1 MEYKLTCRNL
11 VFETEFTTMISEI
24 MVRTIV
30 AKLQKP
36 NTPGQTMTLKVPEEV
51 GGGLG
56 VVYRFEHRTETT
68 KPHAFATYWRTTMTP
83 ATGTDKLAFRGGYL
97 FLAMTTPDSI
107 DIPPQEVLA
116 EVRTILAEHGIQTV
130 KSDTSELASSTVSNA
145 FFSAL
150 RL

>member
-1 MEYKLTCRNL
+1 MEYKLTCTHL
-11 VFETEFTTMISEI
+11 VFETEFTTMVSEI
-24 MVRTIV
+24 MVRAIV

-36 NTPGQTMTLKVPEEV
+36 NTPGQTMTLKVPEEA

-56 VVYRFEHRTETT
+56 VVYRFEHRTETG

-107 DIPPQEVLA
+107 DVPPQEVLA

-130 KSDTSELASSTVSNA
+130 KSDTSDMASGTVSDA

-150 RL
+150 RV

>member
-1 MEYKLTCRNL
+1 MML
-11 VFETEFTTMISEI
+11 SEI

-30 AKLQKP
+30 AKLQKK
-36 NTPGQTMTLKVPEEV
+36 NTPGQTMTLKVPEEL

-56 VVYRFEHRTETT
+56 VVYRFEHRTDTS
-68 KPHAFATYWRTTMTP
+68 KPHAFALYWRTTMTP
-83 ATGTDKLAFRGGYL
+83 APGTDKLAFRGGYL

-107 DIPPQEVLA
+107 DVPPQEVLA

-130 KSDTSELASSTVSNA
+130 QSDTSDSATGTISDA

-150 RL
+150 RV

>member
-1 MEYKLTCRNL
+1 MML
-11 VFETEFTTMISEI
+11 SEI

-30 AKLQKP
+30 AKLQKK
-36 NTPGQTMTLKVPEEV
+36 NTPGQTMTLKVPEEL

-56 VVYRFEHRTETT
+56 VVYRFEHRTEPG
-68 KPHAFATYWRTTMTP
+68 KPHAFALYWRTTMTP
-83 ATGTDKLAFRGGYL
+83 APGTDKLAFRGGYL

-107 DIPPQEVLA
+107 DVPPQEVLA

-130 KSDTSELASSTVSNA
+130 QSDTSDSATGTISDA

-150 RL
+150 RV